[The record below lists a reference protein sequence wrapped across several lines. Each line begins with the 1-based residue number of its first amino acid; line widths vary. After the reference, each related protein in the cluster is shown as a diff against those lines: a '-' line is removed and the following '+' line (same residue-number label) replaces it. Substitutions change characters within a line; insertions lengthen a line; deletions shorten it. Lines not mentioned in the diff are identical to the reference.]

1 MGSSGEVAKIYI
13 NEQIGD
19 LNTPPLKDGDVVN
32 ITEGIIGKK
41 KLNPNFLIALIEK
54 KNIKF
59 NEEEINLII
68 NVKVN
73 GKKKYMVIQR
83 LWKKIV

>member
-13 NEQIGD
+13 NEQIGGD

-41 KLNPNFLIALIEK
+41 S
-54 KNIKF
+54 
-59 NEEEINLII
+59 
-68 NVKVN
+68 
-73 GKKKYMVIQR
+73 
-83 LWKKIV
+83 